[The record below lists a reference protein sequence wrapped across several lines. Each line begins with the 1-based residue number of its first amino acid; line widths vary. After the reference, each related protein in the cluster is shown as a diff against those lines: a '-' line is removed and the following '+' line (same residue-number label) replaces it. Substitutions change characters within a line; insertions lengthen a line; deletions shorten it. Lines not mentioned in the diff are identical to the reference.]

1 MEKHNYSKIKQ
12 QSKWKSIIKRF
23 IKILITVPAKI
34 IELLNYQ

>member
-12 QSKWKSIIKRF
+12 QSKWEDIIKRF
-23 IKILITVPAKI
+23 IKILIPAKI